1 MQYKSGTDIP
11 MLPYQLQRVA
21 RRAAIGIGRSGI
33 SGGNNSGDIKPYGKK
48 YMPLIMSNYISYG

>member
-1 MQYKSGTDIP
+1 MF
-11 MLPYQLQRVA
+11 PYQLQRVA
-21 RRAAIGIGRSGI
+21 RRAAIGIGRSGT